1 MKVLNK
7 REKAIYDTVMS
18 VVEFKKIDYSNIKIP
33 KDWLDETKRT
43 RIDFLE

>member
-7 REKAIYDTVMS
+7 HDKDIYDTVMS

-33 KDWLDETKRT
+33 KDWIDEIKS
-43 RIDFLE
+43 IKV

>member
-7 REKAIYDTVMS
+7 REKAIYETVMS

-33 KDWLDETKRT
+33 KDWIDEIKS
-43 RIDFLE
+43 IKV